1 MKPVEKGILGIKLG
15 MTQVYVDSELV
26 PVTVIKAG
34 PCRVLRVKTKET
46 DGYSAIQ
53 LGFIEEPLDK
63 FNKPM
68 KGFFQKLG
76 LSEGYKI
83 IREIRLKDDLVSNY
97 KPGDYIKVD
106 IFQPG
111 EKVKVTGT
119 SKGHGFSGAIKRW
132 GMSRGPMS
140 HGSRHHRR
148 PGSNAVARIGP
159 TKKGKRRPGHY
170 GVDTITIRNLTVID
184 VIPEDDLILIK
195 GGVPGWRNG
204 LVIITKP
211 IIIPKKVRLLPG

>member
-15 MTQVYVDSELV
+15 MTQIYKNSEFI

-34 PCRVLRVKTKET
+34 PCRVIRVKTPET

-53 LGFIEEPLDK
+53 LGFLEEDLKK

-68 KGFFQKLG
+68 RGVFEKAG
-76 LSEGYKI
+76 LREGYRI
-83 IREIRLKDDLVSNY
+83 IREIRLKDEEIAKY
-97 KPGDYIKVD
+97 KPGDLIKVD

-111 EKVKVTGT
+111 EEVKVTGT

-140 HGSRHHRR
+140 HGSKHHRR

-170 GVDTITIRNLTVID
+170 GVDTVTIRNVTVVD
-184 VIPEDDLILIK
+184 VIPEEDLILLE

-211 IIIPKKVRLLPG
+211 IIIPKKPKLMPG